1 MYFRWNSADLNIST
15 LSYVLLVINFRTYEW
30 DYLSFRLCIG
40 IWVGLILIFCVATDA
55 SALVRYI
62 TRFTEENFALL
73 IAAIFMVNAIEK
85 VITVGKEFPVHVSDC
100 FCEAKMINQE
110 IIETSAIFI
119 PDNQTYSYNKY
130 KCSVNF
136 SLYIFSKL
144 YLLWKV
150 KSSRNLFE
158 FHFLIE

>member
-1 MYFRWNSADLNIST
+1 
-15 LSYVLLVINFRTYEW
+15 
-30 DYLSFRLCIG
+30 
-40 IWVGLILIFCVATDA
+40 
-55 SALVRYI
+55 
-62 TRFTEENFALL
+62 
-73 IAAIFMVNAIEK
+73 MVNAIEK

-136 SLYIFSKL
+136 CIFLVNFTYYEKL
-144 YLLWKV
+144 KVVEIYLN
-150 KSSRNLFE
+150 SIF
-158 FHFLIE
+158 

>member
-1 MYFRWNSADLNIST
+1 MYFRRKSADLNIST
-15 LSYVLLVINFRTYEW
+15 LTYVLLVINFRTYEW

-130 KCSVNF
+130 KCSVIFN
-136 SLYIFSKL
+136 LYIFSKL
-144 YLLWKV
+144 TYYEKLKVVENYLN
-150 KSSRNLFE
+150 SIF
-158 FHFLIE
+158 

>member
-1 MYFRWNSADLNIST
+1 MSMMAQFIF
-15 LSYVLLVINFRTYEW
+15 NFRTYEW

-73 IAAIFMVNAIEK
+73 IAGIFMINAIEK
-85 VITVGKEFPVHVSDC
+85 VISVGKEFPVHVSDC
-100 FCEAKMINQE
+100 FCEANIDEK
-110 IIETSAIFI
+110 IETPDIFI

-130 KCSVNF
+130 KCSVIFN
-136 SLYIFSKL
+136 LYILSKL
-144 YLLWKV
+144 TKYAN
-150 KSSRNLFE
+150 R
-158 FHFLIE
+158 

>member
-1 MYFRWNSADLNIST
+1 M
-15 LSYVLLVINFRTYEW
+15 
-30 DYLSFRLCIG
+30 SFRLCIG

-100 FCEAKMINQE
+100 FCEAKMIKQE

-130 KCSVNF
+130 KCSVIFN
-136 SLYIFSKL
+136 LYIFSKL
-144 YLLWKV
+144 TYYEKLKVVENYLN
-150 KSSRNLFE
+150 SIF
-158 FHFLIE
+158 